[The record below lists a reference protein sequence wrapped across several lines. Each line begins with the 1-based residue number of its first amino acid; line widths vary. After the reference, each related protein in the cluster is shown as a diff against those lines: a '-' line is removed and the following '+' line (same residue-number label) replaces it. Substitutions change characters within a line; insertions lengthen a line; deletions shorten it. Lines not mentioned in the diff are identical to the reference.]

1 MLKSSPRAVGKFA
14 TNRQEGATR
23 RWLPDPTG
31 MARPRDSPESC
42 RCAECGDAAPRCLGL
57 RAGLYHFRPSL
68 CQDCGSRLRG
78 TAKMDPNHATL
89 RGK

>member
-31 MARPRDSPESC
+31 MARPAIHLKVADALSVATPPPDAWDSTLGYTISGR
-42 RCAECGDAAPRCLGL
+42 RCAKIVGVVCVAPR
-57 RAGLYHFRPSL
+57 
-68 CQDCGSRLRG
+68 
-78 TAKMDPNHATL
+78 KWTL
-89 RGK
+89 TMQH